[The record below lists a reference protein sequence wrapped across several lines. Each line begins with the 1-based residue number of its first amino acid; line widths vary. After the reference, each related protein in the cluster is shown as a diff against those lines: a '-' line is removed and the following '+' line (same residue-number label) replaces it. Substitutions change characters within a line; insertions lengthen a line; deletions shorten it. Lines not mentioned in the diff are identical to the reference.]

1 METILVETRAFTE
14 RVKGLL
20 DDETYRLFQNELV
33 RDPAKGQVI
42 PGCGGLRKIRVSNPK
57 RDKGK
62 RGGLRAI
69 YLNLPEV
76 ARIVLVALYSKNE
89 QEDLAEDE
97 KRMLRALAARLRQE
111 AIQSRHRGKEVR

>member
-1 METILVETRAFTE
+1 MEMILVETRAFTE
-14 RVKGLL
+14 RVKELL

-33 RDPAKGQVI
+33 RDPTKGQVI

-97 KRMLRALAARLRQE
+97 KKMLRALAARLRQE
-111 AIQSRHRGKEVR
+111 AIQSRYRGKEGR